1 MKFPGWGQA
10 NNDGPP
16 DLDQVMRDLSKKINA
31 VFGNQGGNG
40 KGDSP
45 EPRDVTPEP
54 INLPIIPII
63 AILLLIWLATGFYTV
78 DQGSR
83 GVILRFGEVLED
95 TTGPGPHWHLPFP
108 VEKVLVVN
116 TKQVRTIEV
125 GYRSNG
131 QGIEG
136 ATKQPQEALM
146 LTEDENIIEVLFA
159 VQYNLNSAKD
169 YLFNNRSTDEA
180 VMSAAET
187 SIREVVG
194 KNKLDDILQKG
205 ETVLDGVQAL
215 MQSILDSYDAGVNI
229 TNVSLQSAK
238 PPAQVFEAFEDVNS
252 ANQDRQRLINEG
264 EAYANNVI
272 PKARGTAS
280 RLIAEAEGYQ
290 LKIENEAQGNISR
303 FEQILA
309 QYRKAPEVTKK
320 RLYMD
325 AQEQIMSSVS
335 KVIVDQQ
342 SGGNLLYLPLDQLM
356 QASGAQPSSS
366 GPTVP
371 SVNPNIDV
379 NDDVSVNDYRT
390 RDAFRD
396 RSRPSR

>member
-31 VFGNQGGNG
+31 VFGSGGNG
-40 KGDSP
+40 QGDSP

-54 INLPIIPII
+54 INLPIIPIL

-83 GVILRFGEVLED
+83 GVILRFGKVLED

-108 VEKVLVVN
+108 IEKVRVVN

-136 ATKQPQEALM
+136 ATKQPKEALM

-205 ETVLDGVQAL
+205 ATVLVGVQDL
-215 MQSILDSYDAGVNI
+215 MQSILDSYGAGVNI
-229 TNVSLQSAK
+229 TSVSLQSAK

-272 PKARGTAS
+272 PKARGAAS

-320 RLYMD
+320 RLYLD

-356 QASGAQPSSS
+356 RSS
-366 GPTVP
+366 GSQSKSAVPVVP
-371 SVNPNIDV
+371 SVNADV
-379 NDDVSVNDYRT
+379 DTGQDVSVSDYRS

>member
-1 MKFPGWGQA
+1 MKFPAWGQA

-16 DLDQVMRDLSKKINA
+16 DLDQVMRDLSKKINS

-40 KGDSP
+40 QGDSP
-45 EPRDVTPEP
+45 EPHDVTPEP
-54 INLPIIPII
+54 INLPIIPIL

-108 VEKVLVVN
+108 VEKVRVVN

-136 ATKQPQEALM
+136 ATKQPKEALM

-159 VQYNLNSAKD
+159 VQYNLNNAKD

-205 ETVLDGVQAL
+205 ATVLVGVQDL
-215 MQSILDSYDAGVNI
+215 MQSILDSYGAGVNI
-229 TNVSLQSAK
+229 TSVSLQSAK

-272 PKARGTAS
+272 PKARGAAS

-320 RLYMD
+320 RLYLD

-335 KVIVDQQ
+335 KVIVDQK
-342 SGGNLLYLPLDQLM
+342 SGGNLLYLPLEQLM
-356 QASGAQPSSS
+356 RASDSQSKSATPVMPSASAD
-366 GPTVP
+366 
-371 SVNPNIDV
+371 IDASQ
-379 NDDVSVNDYRT
+379 DVSVSDYRS
-390 RDAFRD
+390 RDGFRD